1 MEFQLIMSVF
11 RKILCYFPVQEVAT
25 RFGLIDDGKM
35 YFVASYSMADETCIV
50 AVDQEQCVLL
60 IAFGCSS
67 VELTSICLV
76 THGPDITRLVTVVNT
91 ATLYPPVL
99 LLLAYDDHEY
109 AWLCDAKVSRRKQ
122 SMHLRLNG
130 RGK

>member
-1 MEFQLIMSVF
+1 MSIF
-11 RKILCYFPVQEVAT
+11 RKILCYFSAQEVAT

-76 THGPDITRLVTVVNT
+76 THGPDITRLITVVNT
-91 ATLYPPVL
+91 ATLYPL
-99 LLLAYDDHEY
+99 AILLLAYDHHEC
-109 AWLCDAKVSRRKQ
+109 AWLCNAKVSRRKQ
-122 SMHLRLNG
+122 SVQLRLNG
-130 RGK
+130 RGN